1 MNKPLLSTE
10 YTHSGLSSTDT
21 ATLRKKYGY
30 NELST
35 PKESL
40 FVIYLKNFWGPL
52 PWLMETLIIVSWF
65 SHQKV
70 EAGVILL
77 LLLINSIVSIVQRRS
92 ANAALAILTK
102 KLVTNARVFRDAA
115 WHTIPTRELLPS
127 DIVHVRVG
135 DIVPADILVEKGNV
149 SVDMSSLTGESL
161 PKDIAAGDTIYS
173 GCVVRRGEIT
183 GKVTAI
189 GSSTAYGK
197 TATLLETS
205 HPPTHMEKI
214 IFAIIK
220 YFFILNVIL
229 SIIIVVFG
237 LSVHASTIEIVNFV
251 IVLLLT
257 SVPISFPTMFAV
269 AQSYGAL
276 QLSKEENEG
285 VLVRRLAAVQECAVV
300 DVFCSDKTG
309 TLTENKLRV
318 GMMTAYGNY
327 TENNTLTFAA
337 ACSEQADSG
346 SIDTAILQAVA
357 EKALPMPTH
366 KNFIPFDFITKHTEV
381 DVMTE
386 KGLTHMYMGLPEL
399 LLKEDVLFHT
409 EAHADLER
417 LSKQGL
423 RVLAVIAEYENTK
436 ECVGLVTLSD
446 PIRTDAPQLIQEL
459 SSLGVRVVMIT
470 GDGCATARAIAVQ
483 LGLAGDVIT
492 ANDLK
497 EHPEKALTSVVF
509 AEAYPEDKLT
519 IIRALQQAGHTVGMT
534 GDGVNDAPALRQAEV
549 GIAVCGAT
557 DVAKQSASF
566 ILTKDGLEGVIH
578 AVKISRHVYSRLRT
592 WAMNKIIK
600 SIEVAVFTT
609 VLFFMT
615 HSYILSPLLA
625 ILLIFANDFV
635 TISIAT
641 DNVRYDARPG
651 KWNIKSFIA
660 GAAII
665 ATVPFV
671 LLMVTYHIAVIHH
684 YSIDVARTM
693 IYLALIFY
701 GKSNLY
707 AIRSWPHAWRTRPSL
722 ILVLATLFSLLFAL
736 TISIFGILI
745 SSINLGIAGM
755 IIALAIVNLF
765 AVDAV
770 KNMPIVRRLV
780 GV

>member
-1 MNKPLLSTE
+1 MNSLLLGTE
-10 YTHSGLSSTDT
+10 YAPSGLSSASVD
-21 ATLRKKYGY
+21 LIRKQYGY

-40 FVIYLKNFWGPL
+40 FVVYIKNFWGPL
-52 PWLMETLIIVSWF
+52 PWLMETLVIVSWF

-77 LLLINSIVSIVQRRS
+77 LLLINSIVSVMQRRS
-92 ANAALAILTK
+92 ADAALAILTE
-102 KLVTNARVFRDAA
+102 KLITNTRVFRDGT
-115 WHTIPTRELLPS
+115 WQTIATRELLPG
-127 DIVHVRVG
+127 DIVRIRVG
-135 DIVPADILVEKGNV
+135 EIVPADILVEKGSI

-189 GSSTAYGK
+189 GSATVYGK

-214 IFAIIK
+214 IFSIIK

-229 SIIIVVFG
+229 SIIIIIFG
-237 LSVHASTIEIVNFV
+237 LYVHAATIEIVNFV

-285 VLVRRLAAVQECAVV
+285 VLVRRLAAVQECAIA

-309 TLTENKLRV
+309 TLTENRLKV
-318 GMMTAYGNY
+318 GIVTAYGTY
-327 TENNTLTFAA
+327 SENNTLTFAA

-346 SIDTAILQAVA
+346 SIDMAILQAVE
-357 EKALPMPTH
+357 EKALPMPLY
-366 KNFIPFDFITKHTEV
+366 KNFIPFDFITKRTEA
-381 DVMTE
+381 DVTTE
-386 KGLTHMYMGLPEL
+386 KGVTHVFMGLPEL
-399 LLKEDVLFHT
+399 LLGENVLFHAA
-409 EAHADLER
+409 AHADVER

-423 RVLAVIAEYENTK
+423 RVLAVIAEYEHAK

-446 PIRTDAPQLIQEL
+446 PIRSDAPQLIQEL

-470 GDGCATARAIAVQ
+470 GDGCATARAIAQQ
-483 LGLAGDVIT
+483 LGLTGDVIT
-492 ANDLK
+492 ADDLK
-497 EHPEKALTSVVF
+497 KHPEKALTSVVF

-519 IIRALQQAGHTVGMT
+519 IICALQQAGHTVGMT

-578 AVKISRHVYSRLRT
+578 AIKISRHVYSRLRT
-592 WAMNKIIK
+592 WAMNKIVK

-609 VLFFMT
+609 VLFFIT

-625 ILLIFANDFV
+625 VLLIFANDFV

-651 KWNIKSFIA
+651 KWNIKSFI
-660 GAAII
+660 GGAII
-665 ATVPFV
+665 VALVPVV
-671 LLMVTYHIAVIHH
+671 LLMVTYYIATTHH
-684 YSIDVARTM
+684 YSIDVARTI

-722 ILVLATLFSLLFAL
+722 ILVMATLFSLLFAL
-736 TISIFGILI
+736 TISVFGILI
-745 SSINLGIAGM
+745 SPISLSVAGI
-755 IIALAIVNLF
+755 ITVLAIINF
-765 AVDAV
+765 FGVDAI
-770 KNMPIVRRLV
+770 KNTPIVRRLI